1 MTEKINRIAVVAT
14 LLTPVAMYPL
24 ISLGVKPTIK
34 PTIIGTR
41 INTIAGA
48 LFRPPKMLVRV
59 PLNPPE
65 ASGHRV
71 QKRDRPGI
79 AAGDRGYRPGH
90 VCIPGR
96 YPRSPHSR
104 SPSASAPDRSSPL
117 QRPAVRQYP
126 PGAHS
131 PNTVRQAL
139 PGLKK
144 VVYLYCCAMIYP
156 LFT

>member
-1 MTEKINRIAVVAT
+1 MRKNMTEKINRIAVVAT

-71 QKRDRPGI
+71 QKHRRPGI
-79 AAGDRGYRPGH
+79 AAGDSGYSTRQ
-90 VCIPGR
+90 VWIPC
-96 YPRSPHSR
+96 
-104 SPSASAPDRSSPL
+104 AD
-117 QRPAVRQYP
+117 QR
-126 PGAHS
+126 
-131 PNTVRQAL
+131 
-139 PGLKK
+139 
-144 VVYLYCCAMIYP
+144 
-156 LFT
+156 